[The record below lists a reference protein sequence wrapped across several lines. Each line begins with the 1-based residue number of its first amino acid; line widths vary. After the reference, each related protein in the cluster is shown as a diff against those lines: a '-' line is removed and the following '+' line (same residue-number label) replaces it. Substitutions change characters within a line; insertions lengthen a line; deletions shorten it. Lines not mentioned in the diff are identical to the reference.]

1 MRTIELNGLL
11 WDTEN
16 LKVGGKNCFTYEEA
30 KTKNHNNYGDKS
42 RN

>member
-16 LKVGGKNCFTYEEA
+16 LKVGGKNYFTYEEA
-30 KTKNHNNYGDKS
+30 KAEA
-42 RN
+42 

>member
-1 MRTIELNGLL
+1 MKTIELNGLL

-16 LKVGGKNCFTYEEA
+16 ISVNGNAYFTYQEA
-30 KTKNHNNYGDKS
+30 IKEASK